1 MRYMTDREFRKEL
14 SKIKK
19 ENEQKRLQQEL
30 RNERHKLDEPKRRM
44 PTSKKIAW
52 ACIYLVM
59 EIVLFSEF
67 MMWRTGDL
75 SSLYVLIGLVATLCP
90 IIIKFYSKSQA
101 ENTKGGIV
109 YDAAFA
115 PADGDIELESE
126 AGEDD

>member
-1 MRYMTDREFRKEL
+1 
-14 SKIKK
+14 
-19 ENEQKRLQQEL
+19 
-30 RNERHKLDEPKRRM
+30 M

-115 PADGDIELESE
+115 PADGDIGLESE